1 MNQSL
6 GMDIIYRL
14 SGVTS
19 IPFNAPLG
27 GIYGEWAEICG
38 TWLLHPDNIH
48 PLSIYLRE
56 DKVTSRAKN
65 YSCCKAIESTQKQR
79 QNLSKCLKYTN
90 F

>member
-14 SGVTS
+14 SGITAV
-19 IPFNAPLG
+19 PFNAPLG

-56 DKVTSRAKN
+56 DKVAPFNMVKIKVIKSGDSYLRWKSR
-65 YSCCKAIESTQKQR
+65 R
-79 QNLSKCLKYTN
+79 LKLVTCR
-90 F
+90 